1 MPQSKPDEGRHI
13 DPTKLVRSA
22 LQNAASVASLL
33 LTTECIVAE
42 NREEARAD
50 SLFSMYSDRIACRD
64 DVSRFAAQRD
74 GQGSLKWRVFHAPAI
89 HANRRCYEENDFQ
102 GTA

>member
-1 MPQSKPDEGRHI
+1 M
-13 DPTKLVRSA
+13 RSA